1 MTNEMI
7 TQKIMAFVS
16 DYKIKK
22 VTLFGSRATQTHSVE
37 SDVDLI
43 IEFFEDVSLLRLSEL
58 RCKLEDALGVEVDI
72 VHGPVQPGDM
82 IEVGKE
88 VELYAA

>member
-7 TQKIMAFVS
+7 KQAILPFVS
-16 DYKIKK
+16 DFNIKK
-22 VTLFGSRATQTHSVE
+22 VTLFGSRAAQTHNTE

-43 IEFFEDVSLLRLSEL
+43 IEFFEDVSLMRIAEL
-58 RCKLEDALGVEVDI
+58 RCNLEDALGVDVDI
-72 VHGPVQPGDM
+72 VHGPVQPGD
-82 IEVGKE
+82 ILEIGKE

>member
-7 TQKIMAFVS
+7 RQSILAFVS

-22 VTLFGSRATQTHSVE
+22 VTLFGSRAAQTHNTE

-43 IEFFEDVSLLRLSEL
+43 IEFFDDISLMKISEL
-58 RCKLEDALGVEVDI
+58 RCSLEDALGVDVDI

-82 IEVGKE
+82 LEIGKE